1 MRGLVTF
8 GEVRSAPDAE
18 ALREAYGVRPMD
30 WYASGEIMLIAW
42 ECPSGRGY
50 HVNAD
55 SVVVEVVDR
64 DGRPPPPG
72 ERGEVV
78 VTALNNRTTPI
89 VRYRIGDI
97 GVLLVDPCPCGITLP
112 LMGPIEGR
120 TPDWIVGPGGRR
132 ISPFRV
138 VLGVLLGGEVVN
150 TVRRYRITQWTTSWW
165 RWCGSRAGERTWSG
179 GSLRRCRGSSS
190 GRFAWNAA
198 TYLSFRAGVRGSSV
212 RWSRW

>member
-1 MRGLVTF
+1 ITLV
-8 GEVRSAPDAE
+8 GWA
-18 ALREAYGVRPMD
+18 
-30 WYASGEIMLIAW
+30 
-42 ECPSGRGY
+42 CPSGSGY
-50 HVNAD
+50 RVNAD

-64 DGRPPPPG
+64 DGRPSAPG

-120 TPDWIVGPGGRR
+120 SPDWIVGPGGRR

-138 VLGVLLGGEVVN
+138 VLCVLLGREFVN
-150 TVRRYRITQWTTSWW
+150 TVRGCALTQ
-165 RWCGSRAGERTWSG
+165 RAR
-179 GSLRRCRGSSS
+179 
-190 GRFAWNAA
+190 AA
-198 TYLSFRAGVRGSSV
+198 FLL
-212 RWSRW
+212 